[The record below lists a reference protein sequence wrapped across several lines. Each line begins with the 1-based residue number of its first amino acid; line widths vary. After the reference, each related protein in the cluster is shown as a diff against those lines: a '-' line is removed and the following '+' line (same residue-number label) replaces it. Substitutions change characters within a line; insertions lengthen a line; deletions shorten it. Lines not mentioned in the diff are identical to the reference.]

1 MKNENAGTLSD
12 QHISMFFNTVLFDKV
27 EVHYHDS
34 KMAINCSTDFECSVV
49 LPHVPSLIPQ
59 SLRIKL
65 TQAEGKFAK
74 KEEDLLLTY
83 KVTHAKTGLTS
94 TKSLNLLLIDQIQPE
109 PSQPAVVVPE

>member
-1 MKNENAGTLSD
+1 
-12 QHISMFFNTVLFDKV
+12 MFFNTVLFDKV

-49 LPHVPSLIPQ
+49 LPHVPSLNPQ

-74 KEEDLLLTY
+74 KEEDL
-83 KVTHAKTGLTS
+83 
-94 TKSLNLLLIDQIQPE
+94 SLNMHINVRKYFALSGTNTVRVVSAFGILIE
-109 PSQPAVVVPE
+109 TAFHRSSR